1 MKKIIGMAV
10 LLGCFQAS
18 AFESEYSALVFENFS
33 SPHSSSS
40 GPLAI
45 GNNATLDGYGINYG
59 SYDFPPEDYALVV
72 GGDLSFANGQVY
84 YGSIIT
90 GGDISNVSESV
101 RSSLSPGSN
110 ISGNAD
116 LPINFNDL
124 RNKARRLSLDLSS
137 RKDTGSVIYQ
147 WGGIYL
153 EGDCSSDFHVFNV
166 DGIALE
172 RAHTLALSCVPED
185 ATVIVNIN
193 GNVNDFKPLSN
204 ISLSDFIPNRTKT
217 VFNLYEATSLSISG
231 VAIEGLLLAPIADI
245 SAPSG
250 SSSVGIIANSWQGS
264 MSLAYQ
270 PFAASIPGSNESI
283 DMSLK
288 WQWDG
293 NGFMPDHNQVMVSPI
308 IGQLND
314 DNRDGKIDSLDA
326 ADVVVVSFKGK
337 NYKGTGI
344 VRALSG
350 IDGEELWSYENG
362 FVSVDP
368 RFTPA
373 LGDVD
378 NDGVIE
384 VVAVDDSNQQLVIF
398 DHEGNVSKR
407 VELADTLAGNV
418 TLTDIDSDGSIEIL
432 AGTSAYNYHTG
443 MLFKMHWVADHISV
457 DVDGDGIA
465 EVLSGNKLFDSN
477 GQLLWSHRAN
487 ELGWFTSVVD
497 TDQDTFP
504 EFLVSF
510 PDPKNGES
518 NLSLLSHTGNVIWE
532 TYTSGQGAGAQAIGS
547 FFGADKLGIAVAG
560 YNSVDMFNTKGMLI
574 WSKDINDETSGKVG
588 VTSFDFDSDGIQE
601 VILQDHEHLYVL
613 NGESGEVRAKV
624 PNSTA
629 TLWEYP
635 VVADLEGDNNA
646 ELIVVSNNYHPLYS
660 KTTGVRVFES
670 SNKKMPWQNAT
681 RIWNQH
687 SYHQTNITQDGKVP
701 QYELPSWLLNN
712 SYRSSTLR

>member
-1 MKKIIGMAV
+1 MKNIISIT
-10 LLGCFQAS
+10 LLLCCSQAS
-18 AFESEYSALVFENFS
+18 ALENKYSALVFEDFS
-33 SPHSSSS
+33 SPHSSSD

-45 GNNATLDGYGINYG
+45 GNDANLNGYGILYG
-59 SYDFPPEDYALVV
+59 NHDFPPEEYALVV
-72 GGDLSFANGQVY
+72 GGDLSYANGQVY
-84 YGSIIT
+84 YGSVIT

-101 RSSLSPGSN
+101 RSSLSPGSDIN
-110 ISGNAD
+110 GNSI
-116 LPINFNDL
+116 LPIDFSDL
-124 RNKARRLSLDLSS
+124 RNKAMNFSSVLSK
-137 RKDTGSVIYQ
+137 RKDTGSVVYQ

-172 RAHTLALSCVPED
+172 KAHTLALSCVPEG

-193 GNVNDFKPLSN
+193 GNMNDFKALSN

-231 VAIEGLLLAPIADI
+231 VAIEGLLLAPFADI

-264 MSLAYQ
+264 MSLAYK
-270 PFAASIPGSNESI
+270 PFNGRIPGTNESV

-288 WQWDG
+288 WHWNG
-293 NGFMPDHNQVMVSPI
+293 KGFMPDHSQVMVSPI

-314 DNRDGKIDSLDA
+314 DNGDGNIDSLDS
-326 ADVVVVSFKGK
+326 ADVVVVSFKG
-337 NYKGTGI
+337 NDYKGTGI

-350 IDGEELWSYENG
+350 IDGVELWSYENG
-362 FVSVDP
+362 FASVDP

-378 NDGVIE
+378 NDGFIE
-384 VVAVDDSNQQLVIF
+384 VVAVDDSNRQLVIF
-398 DHEGNVSKR
+398 NHDGSVSKR
-407 VELADTLAGNV
+407 IEMADTLAGNV

-457 DVDGDGIA
+457 DVDRDGIS

-477 GQLLWSHRAN
+477 GQLLWSHRSN
-487 ELGWFTSVVD
+487 ELAWFSSVVD
-497 TDQDTFP
+497 TDRDTFP
-504 EFLVSF
+504 EILVSF
-510 PDPKNGES
+510 PDPKDGES

-532 TYTSGQGAGAQAIGS
+532 AFTSGQGGGAQAIGS
-547 FFGADKLGIAVAG
+547 FLGADKLGIAVAG

-601 VILQDHEHLYVL
+601 VVLQDHEHLYVL

-635 VVADLEGDNNA
+635 VVVDLEGDNNA
-646 ELIVVSNNYHPLYS
+646 EIIVVSNNYHPLYS

-687 SYHQTNITQDGKVP
+687 SYHQTNITQEGKVP
-701 QYELPSWLLNN
+701 QNELPSWLLNN
-712 SYRSSTLR
+712 SYRSSSLR